1 MRFKKEALLIPNF
14 LLITTYMLAEKIYLF
29 FLVEDLTLNTFK
41 KRTALGFIRT
51 KVFILYFGFWYSP
64 HLIFSSSDCIQRR
77 QLLAGFKMDLQD
89 LGELKTYAEYID
101 HIKLVFVYFVTQ
113 SGENRW
119 TTFSSQLKVFG
130 HMFPG

>member
-1 MRFKKEALLIPNF
+1 MVGGKYTF
-14 LLITTYMLAEKIYLF
+14 F

-51 KVFILYFGFWYSP
+51 KVFILYFGFWYSQ

-89 LGELKTYAEYID
+89 LGELKTLCIMYLCVLLHKVVKIGGL
-101 HIKLVFVYFVTQ
+101 IFQVSSKFLSTCFLVIFV
-113 SGENRW
+113 
-119 TTFSSQLKVFG
+119 K
-130 HMFPG
+130 PD